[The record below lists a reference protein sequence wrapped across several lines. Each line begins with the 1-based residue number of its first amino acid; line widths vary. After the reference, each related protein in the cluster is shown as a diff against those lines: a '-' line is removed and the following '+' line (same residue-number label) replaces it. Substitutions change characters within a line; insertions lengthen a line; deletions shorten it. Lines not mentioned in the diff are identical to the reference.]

1 MFVLW
6 SVGEGIGEK
15 GQLEEADILR
25 FLHIYFRLFVCL
37 FFLFLRMMYMARRT
51 VLVSSRVTI

>member
-6 SVGEGIGEK
+6 SVREGIGEK
-15 GQLEEADILR
+15 GQLESKTKSSFLYVNIQEADILR

-37 FFLFLRMMYMARRT
+37 FFLFY
-51 VLVSSRVTI
+51 V